1 MKQFLKKIAYIF
13 RYRLVIFAVAFAV
26 LLSVLVVHVFRI
38 QIIDGSDHME
48 SLSTSIEKQVST
60 PASRGRIFDRNGNL
74 LAYDELTYAVNIS
87 DSGIYSNRKEKN
99 AAVNSTIIK
108 TLKLIKQYGDSYSN
122 DFNLGYEDGRGY
134 YYKVEGDSRLRFLR
148 DCCGV
153 ASVDELTDEQKNMT
167 AQGLADHLIEN
178 YMIDTEGLSTEEI
191 IELFYLRVNMTANS
205 YSRYRSF
212 TIANE
217 VNDETMAAILEESNN
232 LTGVTV
238 DENYVRRYNEAK
250 YYSGIIGYTG
260 PVSTDQLEELQKR
273 NPDYDI
279 NDVVGKGGIEETY
292 EETISGHKGVKKVYL
307 DNVGHITEV
316 ISSTE
321 SVAGHD
327 IYLTVDTELQ
337 KKLYEVIENKL
348 TDIIL
353 EHLRESGPK
362 FEYKE
367 GGVMD
372 KIYILMPEVYSS
384 FITNNLVSLSSLN
397 HPTTDLEKSVYAVFE
412 KGQKEVVDWLSA
424 EMHGEGTPYE
434 NLKDSEKEYIWRA
447 FEILLSEG
455 IIDPSVLYLEN
466 DTVEKW
472 SNGGNISFREF
483 IEYCISS
490 GKVNYDFYSQD
501 AYAETEVLYNALADH
516 TAELVKDDRK
526 FTIDIY
532 KRLCEDGS
540 ISGVEM
546 CSLLY
551 DQGYL
556 SKDDSLYSSLV
567 SGNMTGKGFIE
578 SALREKILTPGELG
592 VHPSSG
598 GGIVTDP
605 YTGELLACVSYPGYD
620 NNRLTGDMDTSYY
633 AGLQFNA
640 SAPMLNWATQA
651 KCAPGSIFKLCTAIT
666 ALDTEVAN
674 AYDEVYCEGIYTDV
688 VPSPRCWVFPDMH
701 GTEVMA
707 TAIRDSCNIFFY
719 TMGNRLASSRDGVY
733 DSDYGTDKL
742 AEYARGLGLAT
753 KSGIELPEAEPKT
766 SDTNAIASAIGQ
778 GTASFSCINI
788 ARYVSTIVTDGEC
801 HDSNII
807 MKITDRDGNVISR
820 RDHKVVSAMND
831 VEQEHWDTVKYGM
844 LLATD
849 TYPALEGDPYG
860 IACKTGTSQPSL
872 YEPDNATFV
881 SFAPYYD
888 PEITLSIEIP
898 FGYTSIYNTEMA
910 GTFYKYYFDEY
921 KASDNT
927 WDKVSP

>member
-1 MKQFLKKIAYIF
+1 MKRFLNIIAYIF
-13 RYRLVIFAVAFAV
+13 KHRLVIFAVAFAV
-26 LLSVLVVHVFRI
+26 MLTVLVVHVFRI

-48 SLSTSIEKQVST
+48 SLSTSIEKEVYS
-60 PASRGRIFDRNGNL
+60 PASRGRIFDRAGNL

-87 DSGIYSNRKEKN
+87 DSGIYSNKKEKN
-99 AAVNSTIIK
+99 AEVNNAIIK
-108 TLKLIKQYGDSYSN
+108 TLRLIKEHGDSYSN
-122 DFNLGYEDGRGY
+122 DFNLGYEEGRGFF
-134 YYKVEGDSRLRFLR
+134 YKVEGKARHRFLR
-148 DCCGV
+148 DCFGV
-153 ASVDELTDEQKNMT
+153 ATVDELTDEQKNIS
-167 AQGLADHLIEN
+167 AQGLADHLTEN
-178 YMIDTEGLSTEEI
+178 YMIDTADLSSEEL
-191 IELFYLRVNMTANS
+191 IEMFYLRVNMTANS
-205 YSRYRSF
+205 YSRYRTF

-217 VNDETMAAILEESNN
+217 VNDETMAALLEASNE
-232 LTGVTV
+232 LIGVTV

-260 PVSTDQLEELQKR
+260 PVSSEQLEELQKR
-273 NPDYDI
+273 NPEYDM

-292 EETISGHKGVKKVYL
+292 EETISGHKGKKKVYL

-327 IYLTVDTELQ
+327 IYLTIDTQLQ
-337 KKLYEVIENKL
+337 KKLYDVIENKL

-353 EHLRESGPK
+353 EYLRDSGPK
-362 FEYKE
+362 FEYTAE
-367 GGVMD
+367 GVMD
-372 KIYILMPEVYSS
+372 KIYILMPEVYSA

-397 HPTTDLEKSVYAVFE
+397 NPTTDLEKSVHSVFE
-412 KGQKEVVDWLSA
+412 KGQKKVIEWLA
-424 EMHGEGTPYE
+424 GEMRGEGTPYE
-434 NLKDSEKEYIWRA
+434 SLETYQKEYVWRA
-447 FEILLSEG
+447 FEILMSEG
-455 IIDPSVLYLEN
+455 IIDSSVLSLEN
-466 DTVEKW
+466 ETVEKW
-472 SNGGNISFREF
+472 NNGGNISFREF
-483 IEYCISS
+483 IEYCIST
-490 GKVNYDFYSQD
+490 GKVNYDFYSD
-501 AYAETEVLYNALADH
+501 AAYAETEDLYNAIVDRTSELA
-516 TAELVKDDRK
+516 KDDRT
-526 FTIDIY
+526 FTINIY

-556 SKDDSLYSSLV
+556 SKDDDLYASLV
-567 SGNMTGKGFIE
+567 SGNLTGKGFIE
-578 SALREKILTPGELG
+578 SALKEKILTPGELG

-598 GGIVTDP
+598 GGIITDP

-640 SAPMLNWATQA
+640 AAPMLNWATQA

-666 ALDTEVAN
+666 ALDTEVAD
-674 AYDEVYCEGIYTDV
+674 AYTEVYCEGIYTDV

-701 GTEVMA
+701 GTEVMS
-707 TAIRDSCNIFFY
+707 TAIRDSCNVFFY
-719 TMGNRLASSRDGVY
+719 TMGNLLASSRDGVY

-753 KSGIELPEAEPKT
+753 KSGIEIPEAEPKT

-778 GTASFSCINI
+778 GTASFSCVNI

-801 HDSNII
+801 HNSNII
-807 MKITDRDGNVISR
+807 MKITDHDGNIINE
-820 RDHKVVSAMND
+820 HKDRVVSTMD
-831 VEQEHWDTVKYGM
+831 HVEQEHWDTVKYGM

-910 GTFYKYYFDEY
+910 QAFYKYYFDEY
-921 KASDNT
+921 KASGET
-927 WDKVSP
+927 WDKSD